1 MIQWKRF
8 IFLLRRFG
16 MPQVSSPYHYY
27 FWFVLQV
34 VNLPKRLFLDRP
46 GKKVIHISNK
56 IHNRFYPFPY
66 TLESKAGVIKN
77 IKEEKQVIGNC
88 FKKMVF
94 PHQKYV

>member
-1 MIQWKRF
+1 MEKIYILTSSFWNAPSQF
-8 IFLLRRFG
+8 TLSLLFLVCTTSCQLT
-16 MPQVSSPYHYY
+16 
-27 FWFVLQV
+27 
-34 VNLPKRLFLDRP
+34 KETFLDRP

-56 IHNRFYPFPY
+56 IHNRFCPFPY